1 MTLEQLITKLNG
13 ITEWQKRSYRQYR
26 EVKWEYRIIIV
37 LLFLNC
43 IENLIVFLKMKGV
56 L

>member
-1 MTLEQLITKLNG
+1 MTLEQLITKLDAV
-13 ITEWQKRSYRQYR
+13 TEWQKRAYRQYR
-26 EVKWEYRIIIV
+26 WIKWEYRIMIV

-43 IENLIVFLKMKGV
+43 VLNLVVFLKMKGV